1 MFRFVCCIL
10 IAAVITACSPPPSAS
25 VETLPTLAVL
35 NPAPTHPPEDAE
47 RVARKFLEA
56 WKAGDLPAMYALITF
71 NSQEA
76 TPLETFV
83 ALYEAAQTEMT
94 LSSLDY
100 TPVTLYRERDN
111 IAVFAYNM
119 TFDTHLVGQFTD
131 QDRQLRLIM
140 DDRAGDWRVAWSP
153 GDIFTEMGSGGRLRL
168 EVSAPSRANIYDR
181 NGVILADQNG
191 RAVIVSAVKQKI
203 PSWGDCL
210 PLLVPVLGRSADV
223 LQKIYDESA
232 PDWLIQFGTMEAAA
246 YEQSHTTLEQ
256 VCAAQFASQPTRRYE
271 NGTLAPH
278 ILGNVGYPDEADVP
292 SVRAAGFS
300 QDTIL
305 GKSGIERSWDA
316 TLRGQP
322 GGKLLIVSTGGGVL
336 REIARSPSK
345 PAESVWL
352 TLDSELQTA
361 VTKIITD
368 AYAQKSWWSNSKGAA
383 AVVMNVRTGEILA
396 MVSYPTYDANAFT
409 PFSMLGRAEA
419 ARIVAEVQ
427 ADPRRPQLN
436 RAADGLYP
444 LGSVMKTVSATAVAD
459 SGVYTLDQRYTCV
472 GRWSRDIVR
481 YDWNNGHGTLT
492 LPGAITQSCNPYFYE
507 VGYQMFMHQPGLLP
521 EYMRRVGFGGPTGLR
536 DLTES
541 PGFIPTPEWK
551 LEKLGYAWNFSDEVN
566 IAIGQGEVQVTP
578 LQVTRWFAAIANRG
592 TLLRPQLVQQVGIL
606 GEAPSYTLTPDP
618 MEQLDI
624 KPEVFDMLH
633 EGMCAVTRSRAGTA
647 EWLFRPYDALQAKG
661 VCGKTGTAQDGS
673 SPDAISHAWFAAYA
687 PMDNPEVAVAV
698 LVENAGQ
705 GSEEA
710 APLVRDILLYYFFG
724 TLPTG

>member
-1 MFRFVCCIL
+1 MLKFVCL
-10 IAAVITACSPPPSAS
+10 ALMVAVITACSPPPAAS

-35 NPAPTHPPEDAE
+35 NPVPTHPPEDAE
-47 RVARKFLEA
+47 RVARAFLEA

-76 TPLETFV
+76 TLLDGFT
-83 ALYEAAQTEMT
+83 ALYEAAQAEMT
-94 LSSLDY
+94 LRSLDY
-100 TPVTLYRERDN
+100 TPVTLYREREN
-111 IAVFAYNM
+111 VVVFAYNV
-119 TFDTHLVGQFTD
+119 TFDTNLIGQFTD
-131 QDRQLRLIM
+131 ADRELRLVL
-140 DDRAGDWRVAWSP
+140 DERAGDWRVAWSP
-153 GDIFTEMGSGGRLRL
+153 GDIFAEMGGGGRLRL

-181 NGVILADQNG
+181 SGEILADQNG
-191 RAVIVSAVKQKI
+191 RAVIVSAVKQAI
-203 PSWGDCL
+203 PSWETCL
-210 PLLVPVLGRSADV
+210 PLLVPVLGKTAEA
-223 LQKIYDESA
+223 LQNIYNESS
-232 PDWLIQFGTMEAAA
+232 PDWLMQFGTMEAAA
-246 YEQSHTTLEQ
+246 YEQSHATLEQ

-271 NGTLAPH
+271 NGTLAPQ

-292 SVRAAGFS
+292 SARAAGFS

-305 GKSGIERSWDA
+305 GKSGVEKSWDA

-352 TLDSELQTA
+352 TLDSKLQTA
-361 VTKIITD
+361 VTKLIND
-368 AYAQKSWWSNSKGAA
+368 AYAKNAWSATSKGAA

-396 MVSYPTYDANAFT
+396 LVSYPTYDGNAFT

-419 ARIVAEVQ
+419 ARLVAEVQ

-436 RAADGLYP
+436 RAVDGLYP
-444 LGSVMKTVSATAVAD
+444 LGSVMKTVSATAVSD
-459 SGVYTLDQRYTCV
+459 SGVYALDERYTCV

-481 YDWNNGHGTLT
+481 LDWNNGHGTLT
-492 LPGAITQSCNPYFYE
+492 LPGALTQSCNPYFYE

-521 EYMRRVGFGGPTGLR
+521 DYMRRVGFGGPTGLR

-541 PGFIPTPEWK
+541 PGFIPSPEWK
-551 LEKLGYAWNFSDEVN
+551 LEKMGYEWNFSDEVN

-578 LQVTRWFAAIANRG
+578 LQVARWFAAIANRG

-606 GEAPSYTLTPDP
+606 GESPSYTLEADP
-618 MEQLDI
+618 LEQIDV
-624 KPEVFDMLH
+624 KPEVFEMLH
-633 EGMCAVTRSRAGTA
+633 QGMCGVTRERAGTA

-673 SPDAISHAWFAAYA
+673 SAEAISHAWFAAFA
-687 PMDNPEVAVAV
+687 PMDNPEIAVVV
-698 LVENAGQ
+698 LIENAGQ
-705 GSEEA
+705 GSEVA
-710 APLVRDILLYYFFG
+710 APIARDIFLYYFFG
-724 TLPTG
+724 TLPTE